1 MTLYP
6 PASIETRDA
15 ASPSRLDMDG
25 TAWGTCEIRLVADR
39 VASLHTGSTHKV
51 YRGWRFE
58 AATPAGHA
66 EPGSTLL
73 TIPVDPTHLAAS
85 QSRYALVQL
94 ANQGVI
100 ADGEPAAFSW
110 TASSIG
116 TADPFAE
123 ALQQVHRHLH
133 AAGWTQDAT
142 VPMRYAKTDPSAH
155 VSHQFPTAMTSPPAV
170 VGLDRWETD
179 GGTGRTVLAHSPAP
193 WPG

>member
-1 MTLYP
+1 MTLFAP
-6 PASIETRDA
+6 ESIKTPAA
-15 ASPSRLDMDG
+15 APPSRLDMDDA
-25 TAWGTCEIRLVADR
+25 AWGTCEIRLMADR

-58 AATPAGHA
+58 AAMPADHA
-66 EPGSTLL
+66 APGTTLF
-73 TIPVDPTHLAAS
+73 TIAVDPARLAAS

-110 TASSIG
+110 TAAAIG

-123 ALQQVHRHLH
+123 ALQQAHRHLH

-142 VPMRYAKTDPSAH
+142 APTRYAKTDPS
-155 VSHQFPTAMTSPPAV
+155 VPA
-170 VGLDRWETD
+170 
-179 GGTGRTVLAHSPAP
+179 AQ
-193 WPG
+193 